1 MEAIMAATK
10 VNAEIMDLDKQ
21 IGTIEPGK
29 QADLI
34 MVEDDPLKDISILT
48 DRTKIKKVVLSGEV
62 VVDRRE

>member
-1 MEAIMAATK
+1 MAATK

-34 MVEDDPLKDISILT
+34 MVEDDPLKDISVLT
-48 DRTKIKKVVLSGEV
+48 DRTKIKKVVLSGQV
-62 VVDRRE
+62 VVDRQE